1 MPTQANALALKWHYT
16 VLWHRS
22 PVRTAAWDGLQLQVE
37 GSVDGSEY
45 GHLLASPPT
54 VSLLWAASPLHLITH
69 CVKWLS
75 SIALHCQCCAAGDG
89 WASFCP
95 HRSSAETAHSH
106 WRTWLFYWSSPCPLY
121 CPLRP
126 NYRPDIIRLSP
137 GCRQSKNSAEL
148 WPLAVMPL
156 RLSFIIL
163 TATTNRLRY
172 QCRVYFIDY
181 MSGWDH

>member
-1 MPTQANALALKWHYT
+1 MEANMATCWSKNWA
-16 VLWHRS
+16 
-22 PVRTAAWDGLQLQVE
+22 P
-37 GSVDGSEY
+37 
-45 GHLLASPPT
+45 SPPT

-172 QCRVYFIDY
+172 QCRVYWLRVWLRSLDKYSLSSVYIKPDVFIFCFRLL
-181 MSGWDH
+181 

>member
-1 MPTQANALALKWHYT
+1 MEANMTTCWSKNWAP
-16 VLWHRS
+16 S
-22 PVRTAAWDGLQLQVE
+22 PL
-37 GSVDGSEY
+37 
-45 GHLLASPPT
+45 T

-126 NYRPDIIRLSP
+126 NYRPDIIRLSL
-137 GCRQSKNSAEL
+137 GCRQSKNSAGL

-172 QCRVYFIDY
+172 QCRVYWLLVWLRSLDKYSLSSVYIKSGVFIFCFRLL
-181 MSGWDH
+181 